1 MSTEQ
6 EVHRREEPQ
15 ATAITPMFLE
25 GLAANPEVSPEKLR
39 QFLDMRH
46 EEEDR
51 VAKREFMAAMARVQE
66 QIPIVL
72 KDKANDQTRSR
83 YASEEAIARAIRPVY
98 SREGFSICYG
108 TEDSPREN
116 HMRVVACLGHAA
128 GHEEKLH
135 LDYPY
140 DDRGIKGNANKTMI
154 HAYKSTISYAKSTL
168 VCMAFNVATGDD
180 DDGNG
185 AGAGET
191 IDDTDQTAIEKLLK
205 DCNADR
211 KRFLQWLEKQGI
223 DGVENIPVAK
233 AEWVTKMILKSAE
246 AKQTT
251 GKEQGE

>member
-1 MSTEQ
+1 MGEEQ
-6 EVHRREEPQ
+6 EVKRREEPQ
-15 ATAITPMFLE
+15 TTAITPVFLE

-51 VAKREFMAAMARVQE
+51 IAKRLFMEAMARVQE

-72 KDKANDQTRSR
+72 KDKDNAQTNSK

-98 SREGFSICYG
+98 SKEGFSISYG

-116 HMRVVACLGHAA
+116 HMRVVAYLRHAA

-168 VCMAFNVATGDD
+168 VCMAFNVATGED
-180 DDGNG
+180 DDGNA
-185 AGAGET
+185 AGVGET
-191 IDDTDQTAIEKLLK
+191 IDETDQTAIEKLLK
-205 DCNADR
+205 DCDADR
-211 KRFLQWLEKQGI
+211 KHFLLWLEKQGI
-223 DGVENIPVAK
+223 DGIENIPIEKV
-233 AEWVTKMILKSAE
+233 EWITKMILKSAE
-246 AKQTT
+246 NRKAQQ
-251 GKEQGE
+251 EDPV